1 MGLLAP
7 WALAGLAVLG
17 LPLWLHLLKKHKST
31 PLPFSSLM
39 FFERRTQSSIKHR
52 RLQYLLL
59 LALRMAVFA
68 LLAFAFAR
76 PYLQSRLAALTGGP
90 KLTVLAIDNSF
101 SMRADG
107 RLARAKQEATEVA
120 SKLGDRD
127 KLQVLAFG
135 SHVQVMGDSAAA
147 IPPIAPGD
155 TRSSYAELTRALR
168 SIAQS
173 ARMPVE
179 AHLFSDMQKS
189 SLPANFSD
197 LHLGDNVRLIPHPV
211 ADRRTP
217 NFAVE
222 SVNAPRRI
230 YGSGKTRVEATVAGY
245 GTEQAQR
252 RVSLVVNGRELDS
265 KTVSVPAGGRGT
277 VDFQPA
283 DLPYGLNRGEIRID
297 SADRLPDDDRFYFS
311 VERAEARRV
320 LFVHEARNQRDALY
334 FRTALEAAAE
344 SAYAL
349 DVVPAEQSANLD
361 PHKYAFVVL
370 SDAGSLPP
378 GFEAALRAYV
388 RAGGSLLVA
397 LGRESALRD
406 HVPVFDEKII
416 EPRYY
421 GRDGAL
427 FQSVSWLDTG
437 HPSTQNA
444 QHWDDVK
451 FYQAVRINPGAAQV
465 AARLGDDTPLLLDKQ
480 LGEGRIVVFAST
492 FDNISNDFPLHNSFV
507 PFIEHTAN
515 YLARQDE
522 GPANHMVGSYLEL
535 RQGSEKGA
543 AVEVLDPKGERAL
556 TLDEATR
563 AQNMP
568 LTMAGFYDV
577 KRPNGRHELVAVNAD
592 RRESDLDPLSAERLA
607 LWQNTAQGGQNA
619 SAAEDPE
626 KPHPQEF
633 WWYVLIAVL
642 VLAVAE
648 SLLGN
653 HHLNDVGQTSRSAA
667 GLQTRPSPIPEQAGV
682 DAGRRTGVLPHK
694 EAV

>member
-1 MGLLAP
+1 MGFLAP
-7 WALAGLAVLG
+7 WALAGLVAVG
-17 LPLWLHLLKKHKST
+17 LPVWLHLLKKHKTT
-31 PLPFSSLM
+31 PLPFASLM

-59 LALRMAVFA
+59 LALRTAVVA

-76 PYLQSRLAALTGGP
+76 PYLQSRLAALAGGP

-101 SMRADG
+101 SMRDG
-107 RLARAKQEATEVA
+107 DRLARAKREAAEVA
-120 SKLGDRD
+120 SKLRDRD

-135 SHVQVMGDSAAA
+135 SQVHVMGDSAAA
-147 IPPIAPGD
+147 IQTIETTD
-155 TRSSYAELTRALR
+155 TRSSYAELSRALR

-189 SLPANFSD
+189 SLPANFAD
-197 LHLGDNVRLIPHPV
+197 LRLGDSVRLIAHPV
-211 ADRRTP
+211 AGRRAA

-222 SVNAPRRI
+222 SVIAPRRI
-230 YGSGKTRVEATVAGY
+230 YGSGKARVEATIAGY
-245 GTEQAQR
+245 GTEQAKR
-252 RVSLVVNGRELDS
+252 RVSLVLNGRELDS
-265 KTVSVPAGGRGT
+265 RSIDVPAGGRAT
-277 VDFQPA
+277 AEFLPA
-283 DLPYGLNRGEIRID
+283 DLPFGLNRGEIRID
-297 SADRLPDDDRFYFS
+297 SGDSLPGDDRFYFS

-349 DVVPAEQSANLD
+349 DAVPVEQTANLD

-370 SDAGSLPP
+370 SDVGSLPAT
-378 GFEAALRAYV
+378 FETAVRDYV

-397 LGRESALRD
+397 LGRESALRNR
-406 HVPVFDEKII
+406 VPVFDEAVV

-421 GRDGAL
+421 ARDAER
-427 FQSVSWLDTG
+427 FQTAAWLDAG
-437 HPSTQNA
+437 HPSIHNSQR
-444 QHWDDVK
+444 WDDVK
-451 FYQAVRINPGAAQV
+451 FYQAVRVNPGAARV
-465 AARLGDDTPLLLDKQ
+465 AARLGDETPLLLDKQ
-480 LGEGRIVVFAST
+480 LGEGRALVFAST
-492 FDNISNDFPLHNSFV
+492 FDNISNDFPLHASFV

-515 YLARQDE
+515 YLARQEE
-522 GPANHMVGSYLEL
+522 GPGNYLVGAYLEL
-535 RQGSEKGA
+535 RQAKEQGA

-568 LTMAGFYDV
+568 LSMAGFYDV

-592 RRESDLDPLSAERLA
+592 RHESDLDVISADTLA
-607 LWQNTAQGGQNA
+607 LWQNTAQGQQNA
-619 SAAEDPE
+619 TSGGESEAP
-626 KPHPQEF
+626 KPMEF

-642 VLAVAE
+642 ALAVAE

-653 HHLNDVGQTSRSAA
+653 RHLT
-667 GLQTRPSPIPEQAGV
+667 V
-682 DAGRRTGVLPHK
+682 DS
-694 EAV
+694 EAS

>member
-7 WALAGLAVLG
+7 WALAGIAAVG
-17 LPLWLHLLKKHKST
+17 LPVWLHLLRKHKTT

-59 LALRMAVFA
+59 LALRTAVIA

-76 PYLQSRLAALTGGP
+76 PFLQSRLAALAGGP

-101 SMRADG
+101 SMRDG
-107 RLARAKQEATEVA
+107 DRLARAKREAAGVA
-120 SKLGDRD
+120 SKLRDQD

-135 SHVQVMGDSAAA
+135 SQVHVMGDSAAA
-147 IPPIAPGD
+147 IRTIEATD
-155 TRSSYAELTRALR
+155 TRSSYAELSRALR
-168 SIAQS
+168 SIAQA

-189 SLPANFSD
+189 SLPANFAD
-197 LHLGDNVRLIPHPV
+197 LRLGDSVRLVAHPV
-211 ADRRTP
+211 ADRRAA

-222 SVNAPRRI
+222 SVNAPRRV
-230 YGSGKTRVEATVAGY
+230 YGSGKARVETTIAGY
-245 GTEQAQR
+245 GTEQAKR
-252 RVSLVVNGRELDS
+252 RVSLMLNGRELDA
-265 KTVSVPAGGRGT
+265 KTIDVAASGRAT
-277 VDFQPA
+277 AEFLPA
-283 DLPYGLNRGEIRID
+283 DLPFGLNRGEVRID
-297 SADRLPDDDRFYFS
+297 SGDNLPDDDRFYFS
-311 VERAEARRV
+311 MERAEARRV
-320 LFVHEARNQRDALY
+320 LFVHEGRNARDALY

-349 DVVPAEQSANLD
+349 DAVPVEQSANLD

-370 SDAGSLPP
+370 SDVGSLPA
-378 GFEAALRAYV
+378 GFEDALRDYV

-397 LGRESALRD
+397 LGRESALRNR
-406 HVPVFDEKII
+406 VPVFDEAII

-421 GRDGAL
+421 ARDAER
-427 FQSVSWLDTG
+427 FQTAAWLDAG
-437 HPSTQNA
+437 HPSIHNA
-444 QHWDDVK
+444 QRWDDVK
-451 FYQAVRINPGAAQV
+451 FYQAVRISPGAAHV
-465 AARLGDDTPLLLDKQ
+465 AARLGDDTPLLLEKQ
-480 LGEGRIVVFAST
+480 LGEGRVLVFAST
-492 FDNISNDFPLHNSFV
+492 FDNISNDFPLHASFV

-515 YLARQDE
+515 YLARQEE
-522 GPANHMVGSYLEL
+522 GPSNYLVGSYLEL
-535 RQGSEKGA
+535 RQAKEQGA

-568 LTMAGFYDV
+568 LSMAGFYDV

-592 RRESDLDPLSAERLA
+592 RHESDLDMISADTLA
-607 LWQNTAQGGQNA
+607 LWQNTAQGQQNA
-619 SAAEDPE
+619 SSGAEVDGR
-626 KPHPQEF
+626 KPMEF

-642 VLAVAE
+642 ALAVAE

-653 HHLNDVGQTSRSAA
+653 RHLTVD
-667 GLQTRPSPIPEQAGV
+667 QAQS
-682 DAGRRTGVLPHK
+682 
-694 EAV
+694 

>member
-1 MGLLAP
+1 MGLLTP
-7 WALAGLAVLG
+7 LALAGLVAVG
-17 LPLWLHLLKKHKST
+17 LPVWLHLLRKHKTT
-31 PLPFSSLM
+31 PLPFASLM

-59 LALRMAVFA
+59 LALRAAVIA

-76 PYLQSRLAALTGGP
+76 PFLHSRLAALAGGP

-101 SMRADG
+101 SMRDG
-107 RLARAKQEATEVA
+107 DRLARTKREAADVA
-120 SKLGDRD
+120 SKLRDQD

-135 SHVQVMGDSAAA
+135 SQVHVMGDSAAA
-147 IPPIAPGD
+147 IQTIQPTD
-155 TRSSYAELTRALR
+155 TRSSYAELSRALR

-173 ARMPVE
+173 SRLPVE

-189 SLPANFSD
+189 SLPANFAD
-197 LHLGDNVRLIPHPV
+197 LRLGESVRLIAHPV
-211 ADRRTP
+211 ADRRAA

-222 SVNAPRRI
+222 SVNAPRRV
-230 YGSGKTRVEATVAGY
+230 YGSGKARVEATIAGY
-245 GTEQAQR
+245 GTDQVKR
-252 RVSLVVNGRELDS
+252 RVSLVLNGREIDS
-265 KTVSVPAGGRGT
+265 KTVDVPAGGRAAAE
-277 VDFQPA
+277 FLPA
-283 DLPYGLNRGEIRID
+283 DLPFGLNRGEVRID
-297 SADRLPDDDRFYFS
+297 SGDNLPDDDRFYFS

-320 LFVHEARNQRDALY
+320 LFVHEGRNQRDALY

-349 DVVPAEQSANLD
+349 DAVPVEQSGNLD
-361 PHKYAFVVL
+361 LHKYAFVVL
-370 SDAGSLPP
+370 SDVGSLPAS
-378 GFEAALRAYV
+378 FETALRDYV

-397 LGRESALRD
+397 LGRESALRNR
-406 HVPVFDEKII
+406 VPVFDEAVV

-427 FQSVSWLDTG
+427 FQSAAWLDAG
-437 HPSTQNA
+437 HPSIHNA
-444 QHWDDVK
+444 QRWDDVK
-451 FYQAVRINPGAAQV
+451 FYQAVRVNPGAARV

-480 LGEGRIVVFAST
+480 IGEGRALVFAST
-492 FDNISNDFPLHNSFV
+492 FDNISNDFPLHASFV

-515 YLARQDE
+515 YLARQEE
-522 GPANHMVGSYLEL
+522 GPSNYLVGSYLEL
-535 RQGSEKGA
+535 RQAKQQGA

-556 TLDEATR
+556 TLDEAAR

-592 RRESDLDPLSAERLA
+592 RHESDLDMISADTLA
-607 LWQNTAQGGQNA
+607 LWQNTAQGPQNA
-619 SAAEDPE
+619 NSGGDAEAP
-626 KPHPQEF
+626 KTMEF

-642 VLAVAE
+642 ALAVAE

-653 HHLNDVGQTSRSAA
+653 RHLTVENAT
-667 GLQTRPSPIPEQAGV
+667 E
-682 DAGRRTGVLPHK
+682 
-694 EAV
+694 